1 MWIGKASRSLLDSSY
16 SGRWIWIIMDARID
30 FFIYVENYFKKKRKV
45 GILRQLLII
54 FSLLIL
60 ASCGD
65 KATTSSNDSVSS
77 SSSSST
83 GYDKIEWQNMDSDQD
98 GSVSPDEMKQH
109 YKDEGVYK

>member
-1 MWIGKASRSLLDSSY
+1 MLQ
-16 SGRWIWIIMDARID
+16 
-30 FFIYVENYFKKKRKV
+30 KRKV

-54 FSLLIL
+54 FSLLIV

-65 KATTSSNDSVSS
+65 KATTSSNDSALSS
-77 SSSSST
+77 SGSST

-109 YKDEGVYK
+109 YKNEGVYK

>member
-1 MWIGKASRSLLDSSY
+1 MDSNGCAHRFFHLRGKL
-16 SGRWIWIIMDARID
+16 
-30 FFIYVENYFKKKRKV
+30 FTKKRKV

-60 ASCGD
+60 VSCGD

-77 SSSSST
+77 SSSSTT

>member
-1 MWIGKASRSLLDSSY
+1 M
-16 SGRWIWIIMDARID
+16 
-30 FFIYVENYFKKKRKV
+30 

-54 FSLLIL
+54 FSLLL
-60 ASCGD
+60 LVSCGD
-65 KATTSSNDSVSS
+65 KATTSSSDSSSSSSSSASSAS

-83 GYDKIEWQNMDSDQD
+83 GYDKIEWQSMDSDQD

>member
-1 MWIGKASRSLLDSSY
+1 
-16 SGRWIWIIMDARID
+16 MDARLN
-30 FFIYVENYFKKKRKV
+30 FSFCVKLLKKKRKV

-60 ASCGD
+60 VSCGE

>member
-1 MWIGKASRSLLDSSY
+1 MENNGCALR
-16 SGRWIWIIMDARID
+16 
-30 FFIYVENYFKKKRKV
+30 FFHLYVKLFKKKRKV

-60 ASCGD
+60 VSCGD

-77 SSSSST
+77 NSSNTT

>member
-1 MWIGKASRSLLDSSY
+1 M
-16 SGRWIWIIMDARID
+16 
-30 FFIYVENYFKKKRKV
+30 

-65 KATTSSNDSVSS
+65 KATTSSNESASS

-83 GYDKIEWQNMDSDQD
+83 GYDKIEWQSMDSDQD

-109 YKDEGVYK
+109 YKDKGVYKQ

>member
-1 MWIGKASRSLLDSSY
+1 M
-16 SGRWIWIIMDARID
+16 
-30 FFIYVENYFKKKRKV
+30 

-65 KATTSSNDSVSS
+65 KATTSSNESVSS
-77 SSSSST
+77 NSSSTT

>member
-1 MWIGKASRSLLDSSY
+1 
-16 SGRWIWIIMDARID
+16 MDARID
-30 FFIYVENYFKKKRKV
+30 FFIYVENYLKKRKV

-54 FSLLIL
+54 FSLFIL

-77 SSSSST
+77 SASSTT

>member
-1 MWIGKASRSLLDSSY
+1 
-16 SGRWIWIIMDARID
+16 MDARID

-77 SSSSST
+77 SSGSSSSST
-83 GYDKIEWQNMDSDQD
+83 GYDKIEWQSMDSDQD

>member
-1 MWIGKASRSLLDSSY
+1 LWSEDLENHGCALRFFHLRVTLL
-16 SGRWIWIIMDARID
+16 
-30 FFIYVENYFKKKRKV
+30 KKKRKV

-60 ASCGD
+60 VSCGD

-77 SSSSST
+77 SSSSSSNST

-98 GSVSPDEMKQH
+98 GSVSPEEMKQH